1 MEERHVYRTRVGTG
15 RETRRKKRFVLKG
28 VMQAPVTPLHDDF
41 SVDYDGL
48 AKMVDFHVRNGAPA
62 IAWPHHKAESPNLTI
77 EERKQ
82 GAEVL
87 IKTVAKR
94 VPVSIFAAALSEEDA
109 LDIARHA
116 QRAGADMLLTISPY
130 CRRPT
135 QEEIF
140 HSIVRIGTHTDLP
153 VLTYN
158 SPWRNGEG
166 VEFTSDL
173 VARLIERL
181 PNYIG
186 MKDAGFHSEKFLE
199 ISRVALN
206 MRPGFFII
214 MGLEHLLA
222 SYPLGACG
230 SFSSCGAIAPN
241 LCNRLL
247 RRARGQR
254 LADRPHLPDQ
264 DHQALSPVQ
273 GPVSLVAQGRH
284 DQHGTAGRT
293 DPAAAADGDPGT
305 SRVPVP
311 SARGT
316 RRDQHRASRLVEE
329 RNMPMKT
336 FKPGLVHCPSPRSA
350 RTRASITTATPE
362 SSTFT

>member
-1 MEERHVYRTRVGTG
+1 MSTVLNAAPAAKSRL
-15 RETRRKKRFVLKG
+15 KRPFGLKG

-62 IAWPHHKAESPNLTI
+62 IAWPHHKAESPNLTMT
-77 EERKQ
+77 ERKQ

-87 IKTVAKR
+87 IKTVANR
-94 VPVSIFAAALSEEDA
+94 VPVSIFVGSLSEEDS
-109 LDIARHA
+109 LDLARHA
-116 QRAGADMLLTISPY
+116 QKAGADMLLTISPY

-140 HSIVRIGTHTDLP
+140 RSIVRIGTHTELP

-186 MKDAGFHSEKFLE
+186 MKDASFHSEKFME

-206 MRPGFFII
+206 MRPEFVII

-222 SYPLGACG
+222 SYPLGAAG
-230 SFSSCGAIAPN
+230 SFSSCGAIAPG
-241 LCNRLL
+241 LCNRFF
-247 RRARGQR
+247 A
-254 LADRPHLPDQ
+254 
-264 DHQALSPVQ
+264 ALES
-273 GPVSLVAQGRH
+273 S
-284 DQHGTAGRT
+284 DWET
-293 DPAAAADGDPGT
+293 
-305 SRVPVP
+305 
-311 SARGT
+311 
-316 RRDQHRASRLVEE
+316 
-329 RNMPMKT
+329 
-336 FKPGLVHCPSPRSA
+336 A
-350 RTRASITTATPE
+350 RTCQCKITKLYRLFTNQYPSSLKGAMISMGRSVGPTRPPLPTATKERVAFLCSQLEALGVMDTEPHGW
-362 SSTFT
+362 

>member
-1 MEERHVYRTRVGTG
+1 MSTVLESAPAAKAM
-15 RETRRKKRFVLKG
+15 KKPVLKG

-77 EERKQ
+77 EERKK

-87 IKTVAKR
+87 IKTVNKR

-140 HSIVRIGTHTDLP
+140 RSIVRIGTHTDLP

-186 MKDAGFHSEKFLE
+186 MKDAGFHSEKFLD

-206 MRPGFFII
+206 MRPGFSII

-241 LCNRLL
+241 LCNRFFAALE
-247 RRARGQR
+247 A
-254 LADRPHLPDQ
+254 Q
-264 DHQALSPVQ
+264 DWP
-273 GPVSLVAQGRH
+273 
-284 DQHGTAGRT
+284 T
-293 DPAAAADGDPGT
+293 
-305 SRVPVP
+305 
-311 SARGT
+311 
-316 RRDQHRASRLVEE
+316 
-329 RNMPMKT
+329 
-336 FKPGLVHCPSPRSA
+336 A
-350 RTRASITTATPE
+350 RTCQVKITRLYRLFKDQYPSSLKGAMINMGRAVGPTRPPLPTATKERVEFLCRQLEELDVINTEPHGW
-362 SSTFT
+362 

>member
-1 MEERHVYRTRVGTG
+1 MSTVFAEAPV
-15 RETRRKKRFVLKG
+15 KQAKQNKAFVLRG

-62 IAWPHHKAESPNLTI
+62 IAWPHHKAESPNLTMQ
-77 EERKQ
+77 ERKR

-87 IKTVAKR
+87 ISTVARR
-94 VPVSIFAAALSEEDA
+94 VPVSIFVGSLSEEDS
-109 LDIARHA
+109 LDLARHA
-116 QRAGADMLLTISPY
+116 HKSGADMILTISPY

-140 HSIVRIGTHTDLP
+140 RSIVRIGTQTDLP

-186 MKDAGFHSEKFLE
+186 MKDASFHGEKFME

-206 MRPGFFII
+206 MRPGFSII

-241 LCNRLL
+241 LCNRLF
-247 RRARGQR
+247 A
-254 LADRPHLPDQ
+254 
-264 DHQALSPVQ
+264 ALE
-273 GPVSLVAQGRH
+273 AN
-284 DQHGTAGRT
+284 DWET
-293 DPAAAADGDPGT
+293 
-305 SRVPVP
+305 
-311 SARGT
+311 
-316 RRDQHRASRLVEE
+316 
-329 RNMPMKT
+329 
-336 FKPGLVHCPSPRSA
+336 A
-350 RTRASITTATPE
+350 RTCQYKITKLYRLFKDQYPSSLKGAMINMGRPVGPIRPPLPTASKERVEFLCRKLEEFDVINTEPHGW
-362 SSTFT
+362 